1 MPAILGGGLAALLVI
16 GLPIGIAIALASML
30 GLYFFTDVPLTMAAQ
45 QMISGMRSF
54 PLLAIPLFVLA
65 GSIMNAG
72 GITRRLIDFATA
84 LVGQMRGG
92 LAAVNI
98 VTNMI
103 FGGVSG
109 SAVADASSVGRLMIP
124 QMLRRKYTPGFSAS
138 VTAIGSTVALILPPS
153 ITLIIYGV
161 TAQASIADLFFQ
173 GIFFGL
179 GFGVIYIITG
189 YVIARVKKL
198 PAEERVSTRV
208 MFRSFRDALLA
219 LTLPVIVLGGIRIG
233 AFTATEGG
241 AVAVAV
247 ALVLGGVVYRELTVQ
262 RIIKSLRESAILV
275 ATIMLIIATAKIYS
289 LALVTGGVAEQIA
302 STVLGVT
309 TSTLLILLLVNI
321 LLLLVGTVVEGNA
334 AIIIFTPI
342 LLPIVTAVGVD
353 PVHFGLIVVV
363 NLAIGLVTPPAGI
376 CILITSKI
384 AGIQLEHTLRDL
396 LPWLCVAIASLM
408 VVTYGPLLLG
418 IY

>member
-1 MPAILGGGLAALLVI
+1 MPAILGGGLAAFLVI
-16 GLPIGIAIALASML
+16 GLPVGIAIALSSML
-30 GLYFFTDVPLTMAAQ
+30 GLYFFTDIPMAMAGQ
-45 QMISGMRSF
+45 RMISGMRSF

-72 GITRRLIDFATA
+72 GITRRLIDFAHA

-109 SAVADASSVGRLMIP
+109 SAVADASSVGRLLIP
-124 QMLRRKYTPGFSAS
+124 QMLRRNYTPGFSAS

-161 TAQASIADLFFQ
+161 TAQASIADLFFH
-173 GIFFGL
+173 GLFYGL
-179 GFGVIYIITG
+179 GFGIVYIITA
-189 YVIARVKKL
+189 YVLARIKKL
-198 PAEERVSTRV
+198 PVESAVSRQTMIRA
-208 MFRSFRDALLA
+208 FRDALLA
-219 LTLPVIVLGGIRIG
+219 LMLPVIVLGGIRIG
-233 AFTATEGG
+233 VFTATEGG

-247 ALVLGGVVYRELTVQ
+247 ALFLGGVVYRELTVQ
-262 RIIKSLRESAILV
+262 SLIKALRDSAILV
-275 ATIMLIIATAKIYS
+275 ATIMLIIASAQIYS
-289 LALVTGGVAEQIA
+289 LALVTGGIADQI
-302 STVLGVT
+302 SSIVLGVT
-309 TSTLLILLLVNI
+309 TSTLLILLMINI

-353 PVHFGLIVVV
+353 PVHFGLIVVI

-376 CILITSKI
+376 CILITCKI
-384 AGIQLEHTLRDL
+384 AGIQLEQSLRDL
-396 LPWLCVAIASLM
+396 LPWLCVSIASLM
-408 VVTYGPLLLG
+408 AVTYVPLLLDF
-418 IY
+418 Y